1 MSDTN
6 TAEEMAELRRSSETG
21 TAADRIG
28 IKSNASKVQE
38 NKFNPGFLAEIQ
50 DPKVD
55 TERFEWI
62 QDELGPVLSGAHLIG
77 QRQEY
82 YEQQQELLNQAKS
95 EQIIAENNPGDLLQR
110 HPNVLAVMQ
119 GVEGTNDPEFR
130 GGVDQP
136 KRRALRHAMEV
147 ATTRQALS
155 VGGEGIKAF
164 TTATTETR
172 QVTNEQE
179 EESNILSKAKGVVR

>member
-1 MSDTN
+1 MSDTQ
-6 TAEEMAELRRSSETG
+6 TAQDRAEARRSAETG
-21 TAADRIG
+21 AAADRIG
-28 IKSNASKVQE
+28 IQSNAQKVQE
-38 NKFNPGFLAEIQ
+38 NKFNPGFLSEIQ

-55 TERFEWI
+55 TDRFSWI

-82 YEQQQELLNQAKS
+82 FEQQQELLNRVKS
-95 EQIIAENNPGDLLQR
+95 EQIGVENTPGDLLQR

-119 GVEGTNDPEFR
+119 GAEGTDDPEFR
-130 GGVDQP
+130 GGIDQP
-136 KRRALRHAMEV
+136 KRRALRDAMDV

-179 EESNILSKAKGVVR
+179 EESSILSKAKGVVR